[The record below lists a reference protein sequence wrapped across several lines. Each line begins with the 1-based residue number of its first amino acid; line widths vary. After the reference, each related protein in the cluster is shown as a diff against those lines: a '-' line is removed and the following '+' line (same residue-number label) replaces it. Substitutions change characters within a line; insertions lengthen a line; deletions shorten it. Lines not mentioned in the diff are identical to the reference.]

1 MSANNQKR
9 KLNYTWPVQVNR
21 MVPHGGFDLVLSIGQ
36 VVPHEVIGMANY
48 KKNMLIGTGGQEG
61 INRSHYLGVV
71 HGMER
76 VMGRAKSPVR
86 NVLNYAADHFL
97 HDAPIVY
104 ILTVIGK
111 HPDDR
116 LVVRGLLTG
125 DDIEYFH
132 FASDLSLQSILKY
145 SIAHLRKV
153 VVYLGAEEFHS
164 TWLGNRAIDRLIRK
178 YGYHGTRATLGW
190 VEQNPDTAA
199 DVRAAAHLI
208 HGSSEEQFKITWCP
222 GLMTPQEIKG
232 SASSTKT
239 SRRSQRSTIRP
250 RYSMDSTL

>member
-1 MSANNQKR
+1 
-9 KLNYTWPVQVNR
+9 

-111 HPDDR
+111 HPDGR

-145 SIAHLRKV
+145 SIAHYEKWWCTSVRRNFIAR
-153 VVYLGAEEFHS
+153 GWAIEPS
-164 TWLGNRAIDRLIRK
+164 TDSFA
-178 YGYHGTRATLGW
+178 
-190 VEQNPDTAA
+190 
-199 DVRAAAHLI
+199 
-208 HGSSEEQFKITWCP
+208 
-222 GLMTPQEIKG
+222 
-232 SASSTKT
+232 
-239 SRRSQRSTIRP
+239 
-250 RYSMDSTL
+250 SMDIMAPGQLSVGWSKTLIPLRTCAPQPT